1 VATSPFLQSKA
12 PAGEPGVPPWRVLL
26 VDDEPMVHT
35 VTRLALRDMQFAGR
49 GVEFHSATSAAE
61 ARQVLA
67 KLPDLAVAWI
77 DVVME
82 HDQAGLELV
91 NYIRNVEHNTAIRL
105 VLQTGQPGLAP
116 EREALSKYDI
126 NAYIDKANTDANRL
140 YATLLTAL
148 RSYNEVLQLQNA
160 MRYLE
165 QLAIT
170 DQRTGLQN
178 SKSLPVASARALR
191 AAQRRHEPV
200 TVVFMDVDDF
210 KRVNDERGHL
220 ASDEVLRAVGA
231 AILANSRAEDS
242 CFRYG
247 GDEFVT
253 ILPNCT
259 EEQALNHYC
268 RRLSDSFA
276 LAGVSV
282 SMGAAHTGPDRYESI
297 ETLIHR
303 ADVRM
308 YTAKRH
314 RRLERV
320 HLQSLAHASEP
331 PACTDRAD
339 APKPCEVQWQTG
351 V

>member
-1 VATSPFLQSKA
+1 MATSPFLQSKA
-12 PAGEPGVPPWRVLL
+12 PAVDPGVPPWRVLL

-35 VTRLALRDMQFAGR
+35 VTRLALREMQFAGR
-49 GVEFHSATSAAE
+49 GVEFHSAMSAAE

-67 KLPDLAVAWI
+67 NIPDLAVAWI

-91 NYIRNVEHNTAIRL
+91 NYIRNVENNSAIRL

-126 NAYIDKANTDANRL
+126 NAYLDKASTDANRL

-165 QLAIT
+165 QLTIT

-210 KRVNDERGHL
+210 KRVNDEKGHL
-220 ASDEVLRAVGA
+220 AGDEVLRAVGA
-231 AILANSRAEDS
+231 AILSNSRAEDS

-268 RRLSDSFA
+268 RRLADSFA

-282 SMGAAHTGPDRYESI
+282 SMGAAETGPDRYESI
-297 ETLIHR
+297 ESLIHR

-308 YTAKRH
+308 YTAKRN
-314 RRLERV
+314 RRLEKVR
-320 HLQSLAHASEP
+320 LQGLA
-331 PACTDRAD
+331 PATEAPEHSDRAD
-339 APKPCEVQWQTG
+339 APKACEVQMQTD